1 VAGSNTD
8 IVVEMD
14 FVFDYT
20 ASYTQNQTGFGILTV
35 NSNQRIHYRHY
46 STVRGLTD
54 EMTIEKVRVRNKKQD
69 KQYNKKK
76 EEGKDKKRS
85 YKIMDSV
92 LETFSSLRR
101 GIKMLT

>member
-14 FVFDYT
+14 FVFDFT
-20 ASYTQNQTGFGILTV
+20 ASYTQNQTGFGIVTV
-35 NSNQRIHYRHY
+35 NSNQQIHYRHY

-69 KQYNKKK
+69 NKKK
-76 EEGKDKKRS
+76 EESKDKNIS
-85 YKIMDSV
+85 YKIIDLV

>member
-1 VAGSNTD
+1 MAGSNTD

-69 KQYNKKK
+69 NKKK
-76 EEGKDKKRS
+76 EESKDKNIS
-85 YKIMDSV
+85 YKIIDLV

>member
-1 VAGSNTD
+1 MAGSNTD

-14 FVFDYT
+14 FVFDFT
-20 ASYTQNQTGFGILTV
+20 ASYTQNQTGFGIVTV
-35 NSNQRIHYRHY
+35 NSNQQIHYRHY

-69 KQYNKKK
+69 NKKK
-76 EEGKDKKRS
+76 EESKDKNIS
-85 YKIMDSV
+85 YKIIDLV